1 MSKLKVQPISYF
13 EMMDRTSI
21 ILSNVDSFLIQHP
34 VAKANKSI
42 SKKLDKVGEL
52 LAEIYQESGAIYFE
66 LTEDNK

>member
-1 MSKLKVQPISYF
+1 MGKLKVQPISYF

-66 LTEDNK
+66 LTKDDK

>member
-21 ILSNVDSFLIQHP
+21 VLSNVDSFLIQHP